1 MLIINRT
8 HALQFNARGG
18 FHTSVRQ
25 TIVPEDRMLSW
36 KRRFFAQAL
45 VTIHYIMIE
54 FSLAYKV
61 LKYKIHYIALTT
73 SNF

>member
-8 HALQFNARGG
+8 HAQQFNARGG
-18 FHTSVRQ
+18 FPTSVRQ
-25 TIVPEDRMLSW
+25 IIVPEDRMLSW
-36 KRRFFAQAL
+36 KRRFFVQAL
-45 VTIHYIMIE
+45 VTIQHIMIE

-61 LKYKIHYIALTT
+61 LKYKIHYIALTI